1 MPIFAAVSSAIEL
14 TDSKISELRAQIAN
28 NSLYVP
34 SSVRVVVHH
43 SRRAVL
49 FEMVGFRSE
58 IDSDGPD
65 DASRS
70 AVLFDGLAFRSGH
83 SGFLTPAATRHIHAD
98 EINGMFFRAILGDD
112 ATVLV
117 DYDPLCTVPVYH
129 AAREGLAIVSDR
141 PAICA
146 AVVGDTTPDPLTA
159 TWVSTLGFAMGERT
173 IYRAVRRAPVGGRLI
188 AHDGVV
194 TANNGRNV
202 FRDHKPMDLADHV
215 EAYRAAA
222 RTALQSVFSSDAET
236 TIGLTGG
243 KDSRLVLALL
253 IDAGLQKDVTFLT
266 SDFAPDHGG
275 TADVIIARSIAE
287 RFGLRHNVNPR
298 ASSTTPAPEPSTLAE
313 WLRRHAFAVS
323 GLTSGWDKVGVE
335 QPANAISVSGGFGEA
350 LKHAIKSTPRHP
362 HTCLLDSMIFS
373 IDNFRAF
380 LPGTLATLNEDLEA
394 EIYRYAEPGAVGSDA
409 ADIFYCSQRLPNWA
423 GVQAAAQRH
432 RVRAFPPLYNRA
444 MLPLAFSTPYAEK
457 KLTRIH
463 HEIIRQISPELVAFP
478 FANDRWPAE
487 LGDYSP
493 PMPNPGPIPRHGGWQ
508 HSLAASQPVRD
519 WMAETIER
527 STATWT
533 GFIDQKKVA
542 DHVRAGELTQANLI
556 TALGLIT
563 TSFAER
569 GEFTAFRARYP

>member
-1 MPIFAAVSSAIEL
+1 MSII
-14 TDSKISELRAQIAN
+14 
-28 NSLYVP
+28 
-34 SSVRVVVHH
+34 
-43 SRRAVL
+43 
-49 FEMVGFRSE
+49 
-58 IDSDGPD
+58 
-65 DASRS
+65 
-70 AVLFDGLAFRSGH
+70 
-83 SGFLTPAATRHIHAD
+83 
-98 EINGMFFRAILGDD
+98 
-112 ATVLV
+112 
-117 DYDPLCTVPVYH
+117 
-129 AAREGLAIVSDR
+129 SDR

-146 AVVGDTTPDPLTA
+146 VVVGETAPDPFAA

-173 IYRAVRRAPVGGRLI
+173 IYRAVRRAPIGGWLM
-188 AHDGVV
+188 AQDGRIIEG
-194 TANNGRNV
+194 NGQNL
-202 FRDHKPMDLADHV
+202 FRGYEPVSLEERVDS
-215 EAYRAAA
+215 YRSSV
-222 RTALQSVFSSDAET
+222 RTALQSVFSANADT

-243 KDSRLVLALL
+243 KDARLVLALI
-253 IDAGLQKDVTFLT
+253 IDAGLHKDASFFT

-287 RFGLRHNVNPR
+287 RFGLRHKVVPR
-298 ASSTTPAPEPSTLAE
+298 ASSTTPAPEPATLAE

-323 GLTSGWDKVGVE
+323 GLTSGWDKVGVD
-335 QPANAISVSGGFGEA
+335 QPSNAINVSGGFGEA
-350 LKHAIKSTPRHP
+350 LKHAIKAKPRP

-373 IDNFRAF
+373 IDNYQAFRPHSMAA
-380 LPGTLATLNEDLEA
+380 LNDDLAA

-556 TALGLIT
+556 TALGLVST
-563 TSFAER
+563 TMAEK
-569 GEFTAFRARYP
+569 GDVPTARARYP